1 MYGST
6 GPRMTQELQTA
17 GIAFCRFPQPG
28 KQCHLLEGSSI
39 PTFVI
44 DREHR
49 VLFWNRACE
58 RVTGLAASEVIGTDR
73 HWVPFY
79 PAQRPL
85 MADMLVDN
93 AAPEEFT
100 SHYGEFWQKSGLIP
114 GGYEAEGFFR
124 DMGAGGTWFFF
135 TASPLLDADGLLF
148 GAIETLQD
156 ITARKRAE
164 EALHIHQES
173 LEETVR
179 MRTEELTRA
188 HNELAAKAASLQ
200 DINEELS
207 QYAFVVSHDLR
218 APLRAVRNYADFLR
232 EELED
237 RLNDEQRSYFDG
249 MASALKFGDELV
261 NDLLDFSRVGSE
273 GVAVHPVPLDD
284 FLLELSHELE
294 LPADAELICA
304 AGLPVVLA
312 EKTLLRQIFSNLV
325 TNGFKFN
332 HSPGKTVEIGVA
344 AHHGSRCDLYVRDN
358 GIGIDPRYHD
368 RIFKMFKR
376 LHTHKEFEGTG
387 IGLAIVKKATVKL
400 GGAVRIESTVGSG
413 STFIVTLPVDERN

>member
-1 MYGST
+1 
-6 GPRMTQELQTA
+6 MTQELQTA

-58 RVTGLAASEVIGTDR
+58 RVTGIAARDVIGTDR
-73 HWVPFY
+73 HWSPFY
-79 PAQRPL
+79 PVRRPL
-85 MADMLVDN
+85 MADMILDCAN
-93 AAPEEFT
+93 PEEIS
-100 SHYGEFWQKSGLIP
+100 SHYGDLWQASSIIP
-114 GGYEAEGFFR
+114 GGFEAEDFFPN
-124 DMGAGGTWFFF
+124 MGANGTWFFF
-135 TASPLLDADGLLF
+135 TASPLLDADGQLF

-156 ITARKRAE
+156 ITARKQAE
-164 EALHIHQES
+164 DALHTHQEN
-173 LEETVR
+173 LEEIVR
-179 MRTEELTRA
+179 QRTEELTRA
-188 HNELAAKAASLQ
+188 HSELAAKATSLQ
-200 DINEELS
+200 NTNEELS

-232 EELED
+232 EELEEH
-237 RLNDEQRSYFDG
+237 LNDEQRSYFDG
-249 MASALKFGDELV
+249 MANALKFGDELV
-261 NDLLDFSRVGSE
+261 NDLLDFSRVGGE
-273 GVAVHPVPLDD
+273 GVAVHPVPLDE
-284 FLLELSHELE
+284 FLAELSRELE

-304 AGLPVVLA
+304 RGLPAVQA

-332 HSPGKTVEIGVA
+332 LSPGKKVEIGLA
-344 AHHGSRCDLYVRDN
+344 EHHGTRCDLYVRDN

-387 IGLAIVKKATVKL
+387 IGLAIVKKAAIKL
-400 GGAVRIESTVGSG
+400 GGSVRLESAAGCG
-413 STFIVTLPVDERN
+413 STFIVTLPVDERNRQQ